1 MDSQAL
7 LVTILMLLATG
18 RYSEPRPMP
27 KCPTSCGNLTIP
39 YPFGMTSDCSLDVPF
54 LITCNHSYNPPKPF
68 LNSGSTEVLDIS
80 LNGQMKVASPVAS
93 DCYDDSG
100 SQINNTTSALTLSK
114 FSISSTRNKFTTAV
128 GCDTYALIQGSD
140 GWNKMR
146 AGCVSWCDS
155 IEEVKDGKCSGIGC
169 CQTSIPEGV
178 KDFMVN
184 IKSNG
189 NHSGAH
195 SFNPCGYA
203 FVVETDAFQ
212 FSSSDLKNLQ
222 SRKSV
227 PVVLDWSVGNLSC
240 QEVQRNSL
248 RFVCP
253 AANSE
258 CIDSS
263 SGVGYHCKCLTG
275 FDGNPYLVHGCQG
288 TSSFSCMSVD

>member
-1 MDSQAL
+1 
-7 LVTILMLLATG
+7 
-18 RYSEPRPMP
+18 
-27 KCPTSCGNLTIP
+27 
-39 YPFGMTSDCSLDVPF
+39 MTSDCSLDVPF
-54 LITCNHSYNPPKPF
+54 LITCNNSYNPPKPF
-68 LNSGSTEVLDIS
+68 LNLGSTEVLDIS

-100 SQINNTTSALTLSK
+100 SQINSTTSALTLSE
-114 FSISSTRNKFTTAV
+114 FSISSTRNKFTAV
-128 GCDTYALIQGSD
+128 GCDTSALIQGSE

-155 IEEVKDGKCSGIGC
+155 IEEVRDGKCSGIGC

-178 KDFMVN
+178 KDFLVS
-184 IKSNG
+184 IQSNG

-195 SFNPCGYA
+195 SFSPCGYA
-203 FVVETDAFQ
+203 FVVETDAFE
-212 FSSSDLKNLQ
+212 FSSSDLKNL
-222 SRKSV
+222 RNRTSV

-240 QEVQRNSL
+240 QEVQNLS
-248 RFVCP
+248 RFACG

-275 FDGNPYLVHGCQG
+275 FQGNPYHDGCQG
-288 TSSFSCMSVD
+288 TSSCP